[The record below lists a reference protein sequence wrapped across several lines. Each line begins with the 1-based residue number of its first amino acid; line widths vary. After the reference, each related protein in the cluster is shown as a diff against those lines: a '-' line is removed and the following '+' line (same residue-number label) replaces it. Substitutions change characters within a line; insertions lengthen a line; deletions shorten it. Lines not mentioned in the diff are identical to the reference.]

1 MCALACSRRSA
12 DKTKRNSERRD
23 TSGGVKKRRSFGHVW
38 NPTQTSLV
46 HNISAVYY
54 RASFY

>member
-1 MCALACSRRSA
+1 MCALACSSS

-23 TSGGVKKRRSFGHVW
+23 TSGGVKKRRSFGQVW
-38 NPTQTSLV
+38 YPTQTSLV
-46 HNISAVYY
+46 HDISAVYY